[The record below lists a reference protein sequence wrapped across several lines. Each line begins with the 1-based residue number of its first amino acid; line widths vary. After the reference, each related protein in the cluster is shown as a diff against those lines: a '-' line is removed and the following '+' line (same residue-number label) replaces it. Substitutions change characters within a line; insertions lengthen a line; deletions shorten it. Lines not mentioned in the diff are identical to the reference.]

1 MVNYD
6 ARPNKTVDIN
16 LETTAN
22 YQSRSDLNIAFSTMD
37 RETAFFKFNVTQ
49 DNSPLSISN
58 ANATTHIALKHED
71 GSFITGKLDVLDAMN
86 GVLGYSLPA
95 ELLQRAGKVT
105 GQVYIARHSK
115 DLNQAIVAERIFTF
129 RIDESLG
136 YEIDSQTKLTYIIEV
151 DELINEVKTRL
162 QEFEATFNQMEEY
175 VIKLNE
181 AKVLGISDIELAK
194 TNALKGIN
202 DLFTSK
208 LNEINATKDESI
220 NTIQQLTQET
230 QNKIDAFN
238 TTVKPENYVMKSE
251 YETIQNVKITDDTG
265 ELPLI
270 DMPDMNNP
278 DVYFNHSGMY
288 FCTNVLNQP
297 VGESSI
303 GYVKFINRGVYAKLT
318 YYPYNNDKSYH
329 KTRKESSYE
338 SVEQPYIWSEFVDVT
353 NDMETQTGAQI
364 KVDTASDSLK
374 NYIDAKFFDTGWQNL
389 TLLSGITPDI
399 EVGNCVYRV
408 KNGVCS
414 IIFHLK
420 ATSASGEIPMFTLP
434 DNFLPG
440 QGFSFLAR
448 TNGSTGKN
456 PVKCSYDVVRKQFK
470 FWQNNTNDIQEGE
483 YIYGSLT
490 YLTEV

>member
-6 ARPNKTVDIN
+6 ARPNKIADVN

-37 RETAFFKFNVTQ
+37 RETALFRFNVTQ

-162 QEFEATFNQMEEY
+162 RDFEATFNQMEEY
-175 VIKLNE
+175 VVKLND
-181 AKVLGISDIELAK
+181 AKLLGVSDIELAK

-208 LNEINATKDESI
+208 LNEMNTTKNEAI
-220 NTIQQLTQET
+220 NTVQQLTDET
-230 QNKIDAFN
+230 QSKIDAFN
-238 TTVKPENYVMKSE
+238 ATATPENYVTKTE
-251 YETIQNVKITDDTG
+251 HAKFQGVKLTEDTG
-265 ELPLI
+265 ELPLV
-270 DMPDMNNP
+270 DAPDMNNP
-278 DVYFNHSGMY
+278 DDYFKHSGMY
-288 FCTNVLNQP
+288 FCVNVQNQP
-297 VGESSI
+297 EGESTT
-303 GYVKFINRGVYAKLT
+303 GFVRFINRGAYAKMT
-318 YYPYNNDKSYH
+318 YYPHNNEKAFYKS
-329 KTRKESSYE
+329 KEESY
-338 SVEQPYIWSEFVDVT
+338 VWTNFIDIT
-353 NDMETQTGAQI
+353 NDMETKTGAQSR
-364 KVDTASDSLK
+364 VDSASDTLK
-374 NYIDAKFFDTGWQNL
+374 SYIDSKFYDTGWQNL
-389 TLLSGITPDI
+389 TLLSGITPHT
-399 EVGNCVYRV
+399 EFGSCVYRV
-408 KNGVCS
+408 KNGVCN

-420 ATSASGEIPMFTLP
+420 ATSSSAEIPMFTIP
-434 DNFLPG
+434 DNFLPAY
-440 QGFSFLAR
+440 GFSFLAR
-448 TNGSTGKN
+448 TNGATGKN
-456 PVKCSYDVVRKQFK
+456 PVKCSYDVLRKEFK